1 MALYTDI
8 QGIFEYL
15 ISIRKLKN
23 YLSIDIEISNTWK
36 IPKKYASEDKVVE
49 ITSKTE
55 GKRSFSFV
63 SDFNKN
69 ELDETVVNIKKI
81 IEYNKEIELKE
92 ELLKQK
98 IVELKKMFE
107 TKDLDLLKSLKFD
120 ITEERLNN
128 GEEIIDTIG
137 KGN

>member
-69 ELDETVVNIKKI
+69 ELDETVINIKKI

-92 ELLKQK
+92 
-98 IVELKKMFE
+98 
-107 TKDLDLLKSLKFD
+107 
-120 ITEERLNN
+120 
-128 GEEIIDTIG
+128 
-137 KGN
+137 

>member
-69 ELDETVVNIKKI
+69 ELDETVINIKKI